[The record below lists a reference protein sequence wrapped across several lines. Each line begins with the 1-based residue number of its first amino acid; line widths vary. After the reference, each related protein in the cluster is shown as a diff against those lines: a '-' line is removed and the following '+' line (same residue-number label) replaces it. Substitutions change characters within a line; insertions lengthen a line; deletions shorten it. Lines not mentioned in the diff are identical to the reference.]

1 MVSVPGIARRDKF
14 IAKHDRST
22 IPDVELALV
31 KMADAQDSRDSVTG
45 AVVCQQRI
53 RTMQSRDPK
62 KSHRSVLS
70 RILLFVRNFLKYPAM
85 QGSLIPSSHFLVNG
99 MLRQVDWEKARLLVE
114 FGPGVGTMTREILRR
129 MHEDAMLVTIELNA
143 EFVHFLQDEISD
155 PRLRVVH
162 ASAAEVLRILRDL
175 NFSRADYIISSLPYT
190 AMGNDIRK
198 EIMQESLRV
207 LSAEGSLL
215 FFQYTKAI
223 LPTLRASF
231 SSVRQE
237 FELLNFPP
245 ALIFNCT
252 P

>member
-1 MVSVPGIARRDKF
+1 M
-14 IAKHDRST
+14 
-22 IPDVELALV
+22 
-31 KMADAQDSRDSVTG
+31 
-45 AVVCQQRI
+45 QRL
-53 RTMQSRDPK
+53 QPK
-62 KSHRSVLS
+62 KSHKGVIS

-99 MLRQVDWEKARLLVE
+99 MLRQVDWERARVLVE

-129 MHEDAMLVTIELNA
+129 MHPDATLVTIELNA

-162 ASAAEVLRILRDL
+162 GSAADVLQILRNL
-175 NFSRADYIISSLPYT
+175 NFYLADYIISSLPYA
-190 AMGNDIRK
+190 AMGDAIRRG
-198 EIMQESLRV
+198 IMQESRRV
-207 LSAEGSLL
+207 LSSDGSLL
-215 FFQYTKAI
+215 FFQYTTAI
-223 LPTLRASF
+223 LPSLRSSF

-245 ALIFNCT
+245 ALILNCT

>member
-1 MVSVPGIARRDKF
+1 
-14 IAKHDRST
+14 
-22 IPDVELALV
+22 
-31 KMADAQDSRDSVTG
+31 
-45 AVVCQQRI
+45 
-53 RTMQSRDPK
+53 MQSRQPK
-62 KSHRSVLS
+62 KSHRSVIS

-99 MLRQVDWEKARLLVE
+99 MLRQVDWDKARLLVE

-129 MHEDAMLVTIELNA
+129 MHPNAMLVTIELNA

-162 ASAAEVLRILRDL
+162 GSAADVLQILSDL
-175 NFSRADYIISSLPYT
+175 NFYRADYIISSLPYA
-190 AMGNDIRK
+190 AMGDAIRRA
-198 EIMQESLRV
+198 IMQESRRV
-207 LSAEGSLL
+207 LSSDGSLL
-215 FFQYTKAI
+215 FFQYTTAI
-223 LPTLRASF
+223 LPSLRSSF

-245 ALIFNCT
+245 ALILNCT